1 MATSAG
7 EGQRGAGQPLP
18 RGPSPVLTLL
28 QPSLEPLPPYILSE
42 AQLRS
47 QRYCLFSGERQHGVP
62 SACGFL
68 PCSSPRATVEQGVRE
83 YLLGD
88 SEDETGTG
96 KS

>member
-1 MATSAG
+1 M
-7 EGQRGAGQPLP
+7 P